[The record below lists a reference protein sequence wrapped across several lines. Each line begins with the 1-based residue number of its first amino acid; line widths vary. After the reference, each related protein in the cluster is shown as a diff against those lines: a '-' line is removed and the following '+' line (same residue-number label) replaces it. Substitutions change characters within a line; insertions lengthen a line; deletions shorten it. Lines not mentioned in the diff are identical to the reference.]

1 MAGREKQGSSNEQA
15 EAPGP
20 NPFGIKDPT
29 MARNG
34 SLERPPASK
43 EPLKALSALIFHIW
57 GNQRHQQHSLEPIPS
72 KFPCYEH
79 MTSGITL
86 PGEKVVPLWRT
97 YPCPAEAAG
106 TRGGG
111 LVSRRPRWA
120 GQRWK
125 QPPRLLSASFWL
137 SLHREAVCP
146 LGKADEGV
154 IQKSQDGLS
163 AAQSEG
169 QRVWK
174 KSPCS

>member
-106 TRGGG
+106 TGGG
-111 LVSRRPRWA
+111 GAGFTPAAMGRSALETTTPVAVSKFLA
-120 GQRWK
+120 
-125 QPPRLLSASFWL
+125 LSAPGS
-137 SLHREAVCP
+137 
-146 LGKADEGV
+146 
-154 IQKSQDGLS
+154 GLS
-163 AAQSEG
+163 SWES
-169 QRVWK
+169 R
-174 KSPCS
+174 